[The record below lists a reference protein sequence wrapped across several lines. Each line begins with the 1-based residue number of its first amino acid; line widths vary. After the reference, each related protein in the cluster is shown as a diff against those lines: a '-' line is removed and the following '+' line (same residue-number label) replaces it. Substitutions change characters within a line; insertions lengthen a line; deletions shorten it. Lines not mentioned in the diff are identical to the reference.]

1 MAIRIHREDD
11 EEPAGS
17 HRGSDQGTT
26 NAAAPGWD
34 LSRERP
40 TRRADVDRDRMVFKC
55 SLPFGI
61 RWLFRLE
68 RTFRRRD
75 ETAERTFRLL
85 LALVLLTVL
94 VFAAVVSVM
103 ALSA

>member
-11 EEPAGS
+11 GEPAGS
-17 HRGSDQGTT
+17 HRGSDNGTAT
-26 NAAAPGWD
+26 AAAPGCD

-40 TRRADVDRDRMVFKC
+40 TPRGDIDRDRMVFTC

-61 RWLFRLE
+61 RWLFRLD

-75 ETAERTFRLL
+75 EAAERTFRLL
-85 LALVLLTVL
+85 LALILLIAVF
-94 VFAAVVSVM
+94 FAAIVSVM
-103 ALSA
+103 ALGA